1 MREDVKF
8 ECTNCAIV
16 AKTAID
22 ILKKQKGSK
31 IGSVV
36 SMFLSQDVAFG
47 IWSAF
52 SYLVSANLLFLRKS
66 HFLLF
71 LIIRF

>member
-1 MREDVKF
+1 MFVYIELKTVKLRQIMREDVKF

-36 SMFLSQDVAFG
+36 SFVFVSQMSLSDAG
-47 IWSAF
+47 AC
-52 SYLVSANLLFLRKS
+52 L
-66 HFLLF
+66 
-71 LIIRF
+71 